1 MCKTYPGP
9 KCGKHLTEQRA
20 KLEERTSTFTARIKK
35 ASDEMEKARLHLS
48 ELLKHP
54 ETTKA
59 EDLKARTAY
68 EKAIERYDRATNAQR
83 NHASLLRVNAI
94 EFDQTLDGIAALED
108 EVIRLADVCLPT
120 EACEKR
126 LEEAQ
131 EAYKKQVLAYD
142 KLHGTVNFKVPAQ
155 NYDEEGIQALK
166 DKIKVLDKK
175 ISHLYGEILKADSVE
190 QEEALTIKQISLV
203 NKKESLEEK
212 IAHCRATQERIRLG
226 FLPDPLGADKH
237 RKEAAHALK
246 RQQESYERSD
256 TDGAL
261 SQWASGITADGNRLK
276 AEIAEQN
283 GKSRFR
289 ALFDLNGNYVM
300 AKPVIGKFGPTW
312 GVYENPEDPDRFA
325 KFVNESK
332 SKDEAKQATLL
343 LKKGYT
349 MGLIMAPAYV
359 TSYGESLVSVRNI
372 ILQDFYRTSKD
383 TIEVLTANLYTHP
396 VD

>member
-1 MCKTYPGP
+1 MCKKYPGP
-9 KCGKHLTEQRA
+9 KCGQHLKEQRA
-20 KLEERTSTFTARIKK
+20 KLEERTATFVSRKKK
-35 ASDEMEKARLHLS
+35 ASAEMEKARLNLS
-48 ELLKHP
+48 ELLDNP
-54 ETTKA
+54 ATTKA
-59 EDLKARTAY
+59 EELKARSAY
-68 EKAIERYDRATNAQR
+68 EKAIARSDRAANAQR
-83 NHASLLRVNAI
+83 NHESILRVNNI
-94 EFDQTLDGIAALED
+94 EFDQTLDGIAALENK
-108 EVIRLADVCLPT
+108 VLQLANASLPT
-120 EACEKR
+120 AASEKR
-126 LEEAQ
+126 LKEAQ
-131 EAYKKQVLAYD
+131 EAYNKQVLAYD
-142 KLHGTVNFKVPAQ
+142 KLHGTVNFKAPAK
-155 NYDEEGIQALK
+155 NYDEEGISVLK

-175 ISHLYGEILKADSVE
+175 ISHLYGEILKAASVE
-190 QEEALTIKQISLV
+190 EEEKLTIEQIAVV
-203 NKKESLEEK
+203 NKKEALEEK

-256 TDGAL
+256 TDGSL

-300 AKPVIGKFGPTW
+300 AKPVIGKFGPAW
-312 GVYENPEDPDRFA
+312 GVYEDPENPDMFS

-332 SKDEAKQATLL
+332 SKDEDKQAALL

-372 ILQDFYRTSKD
+372 ILQDFRRTNKD
-383 TIEVLTANLYTHP
+383 TVEVLTANLYTHP